1 MTQWFKTKI
10 KYLKQNPEDG
20 SISNKTEEHLI
31 SAVSFTEAE
40 SRLQK
45 IMEEYVSEYNL
56 LDCSKMN
63 IQDIII
69 DEAYDKYFNVKVQ
82 YVTADIDSGKQKK
95 ITEVYIVQADTLVR
109 AYNKME
115 ERLSG
120 SIVDWEVP
128 AISETKFVD
137 AFPYIEEKEVVNET
151 EVDFNEVENL

>member
-20 SISNKTEEHLI
+20 SISNKTEEYLI

-69 DEAYDKYFNVKVQ
+69 DEAYDKYLNVKVLKK
-82 YVTADIDSGKQKK
+82 SGN
-95 ITEVYIVQADTLVR
+95 Y
-109 AYNKME
+109 
-115 ERLSG
+115 
-120 SIVDWEVP
+120 
-128 AISETKFVD
+128 
-137 AFPYIEEKEVVNET
+137 
-151 EVDFNEVENL
+151 